1 MNLVDTIQQQLSGE
15 VTKKLSSMAG
25 IGEADLQKLIGA
37 GLPALLSGL
46 GSVASTNQGAG
57 KIADA
62 IGGMDSSLFGNLA
75 GMLSGNAAKSGGNV
89 LGSLFGGSLVDGL
102 AATISKFTGINATL
116 VKTGLG
122 FLVPLVLGSVGSTL
136 KGAKPDAANISRL
149 FSDQKQNIAA
159 SLPQGL
165 SLDTVPGFRNLAS
178 AGAALSSAAKSIPS
192 AVPASGGLGKLL
204 LPILALALVAAAIY
218 FWKGQETIEEGGKG
232 FEDTVAQSVD
242 SSGKTVEEAV
252 SEAKDAL
259 SSAIPTIDA
268 VKGQLGDYM
277 STLTGDLG
285 KITDSASAEAALPV
299 LKESVTKLDSLA
311 ATLQAVPQDARA
323 AVLELIRGH
332 LDKLNPILDTVSK
345 IPGIGEP
352 VTQVLNQLKSKL
364 EQLAG

>member
-1 MNLVDTIQQQLSGE
+1 VNLVDTIQQQLSGE

-37 GLPALLSGL
+37 GLPAMLSGL
-46 GSVASTNQGAG
+46 GSVASTKQGAG

-136 KGAKPDAANISRL
+136 KGAKPDAASVSRL

-165 SLDTVPGFRNLAS
+165 SLDTVPGFRDLAS
-178 AGAALSSAAKSIPS
+178 AGAALSSAAKSIP
-192 AVPASGGLGKLL
+192 ASGGPGKLL
-204 LPILALALVAAAIY
+204 VPILALALVAAAIY

-232 FEDTVAQSVD
+232 FENTVSQAVDT
-242 SSGKTVEEAV
+242 SGKTAEEAV
-252 SEAKDAL
+252 NEVKDAM

-268 VKGQLGDYM
+268 IKGQLGDYM
-277 STLTGDLG
+277 STLTGDLE

-299 LKESVTKLDSLA
+299 LNESVTKLDSLA